1 MKKKDESTGYRIL
14 RVFRKNFLAGI
25 LIVVPLAIALWILW
39 WVFSSVD
46 NLLQPVIEAIFG
58 REIQGLGFAIFLFLI
73 YITGVV
79 TSNYLGKK
87 IVSFSEALVTR
98 VPILRQLYIGAK
110 QVVEGLSGAGVN
122 KAAFREVVFVDFP
135 REGMT
140 TIAFIT
146 NVVTDKSG
154 KKYYA
159 IYIPTAPVPTSGY
172 FEIATEEQI
181 IHTDISIDEGIK
193 IVISSGMILPDKVST
208 GKVSVQ
214 APQALA
220 DAFTELTQQ
229 QKGTT
234 HNKHNQTNNN
244 SD

>member
-1 MKKKDESTGYRIL
+1 MKKKDETTGHWLL
-14 RVFRKNFLAGI
+14 RAFRKNFLAGI
-25 LIVVPLAIALWILW
+25 LIVVPLAVAVWVLW
-39 WVFSSVD
+39 WLFSMVD
-46 NLLQPVIEAIFG
+46 NLLQQPIIEPIFG
-58 REIQGLGFAIFLFLI
+58 REIPGLGLAIFLVLTYVI
-73 YITGVV
+73 GVIA
-79 TSNYLGKK
+79 SNYIGKK
-87 IVSFSEALVTR
+87 AIRFTESILTR
-98 VPILRQLYIGAK
+98 VPVFKQIYIGAK
-110 QVVEGLSGAGVN
+110 QVVEGLSGAGIN

-146 NVVTDKSG
+146 NVVIDKSG

-181 IHTDISIDEGIK
+181 IHTDIPIDEGIK

-208 GKVSVQ
+208 GKVPVQ

-220 DAFTELTQQ
+220 DAFTELAQQ
-229 QKGTT
+229 QKDTPDD
-234 HNKHNQTNNN
+234 KH
-244 SD
+244 D

>member
-1 MKKKDESTGYRIL
+1 L
-14 RVFRKNFLAGI
+14 V
-25 LIVVPLAIALWILW
+25 VVPLIIAVWILW
-39 WVFSSVD
+39 WIFSSVD
-46 NLLQPVIEAIFG
+46 SLLQEPIIKPIFG
-58 REIQGLGFAIFLFLI
+58 REIQGLGFAIFLVLI
-73 YITGVV
+73 YITGIVA
-79 TSNYLGKK
+79 SNYLGKK
-87 IVSFSEALVTR
+87 IVRFSEALVTR

-146 NVVTDKSG
+146 NVVIDKSG

-181 IHTDISIDEGIK
+181 IHTDIPIDEGIK

-208 GKVSVQ
+208 GKVPVQ

-220 DAFTELTQQ
+220 DAFTELAQQ

-234 HNKHNQTNNN
+234 HDKHNQTNNN